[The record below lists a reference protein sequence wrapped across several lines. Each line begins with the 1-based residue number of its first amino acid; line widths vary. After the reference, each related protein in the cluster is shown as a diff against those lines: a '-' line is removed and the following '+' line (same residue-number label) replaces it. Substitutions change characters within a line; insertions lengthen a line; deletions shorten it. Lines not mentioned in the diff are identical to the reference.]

1 MNMHLYLVVSNRN
14 SAQQAFDNEWGMQGK
29 LMQIQTT
36 EAVIEAANQAVAA
49 GSRIFVYEINCKK
62 PLKSHISQ
70 EVKIAEV
77 RAAEGILVFSDHNLI
92 YRKAP
97 FTANQKIQSKWHA
110 DEPTERIL

>member
-14 SAQQAFDNEWGMQGK
+14 APTQNFENEWGMQGK
-29 LMQIQTT
+29 LMQIETT
-36 EAVIEAANQAVAA
+36 DAVVEAANQAIAN

-70 EVKIAEV
+70 ELKIASIN
-77 RAAEGILVFSDHNLI
+77 GNIITFDQHNLI

-110 DEPTERIL
+110 DEPTERIP